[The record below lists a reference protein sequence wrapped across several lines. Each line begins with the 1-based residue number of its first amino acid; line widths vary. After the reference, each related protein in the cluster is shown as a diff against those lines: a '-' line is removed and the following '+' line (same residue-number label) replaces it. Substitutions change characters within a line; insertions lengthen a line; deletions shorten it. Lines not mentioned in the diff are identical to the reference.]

1 MLKSLVSL
9 PQGNVQKSIK
19 LLKIVDIEE
28 ENLHIFWT
36 SCRFNEIF
44 KEDMT
49 YNNIKT
55 SQKKRASPFLPK
67 SNFWKNQRTGG
78 GVQLRYIAKTNQT
91 TVKIAFWKKN
101 HTLGI
106 WTAYVCVCGACWSV
120 ELLVEIGIACK
131 ACWICPRRNNDIAYN
146 LNNYK
151 IQKHS

>member
-91 TVKIAFWKKN
+91 TVKIAFWKKKPYFRYLDCIRLCLWRMLIGGVISGDWYCLQSMLN
-101 HTLGI
+101 LS
-106 WTAYVCVCGACWSV
+106 TA
-120 ELLVEIGIACK
+120 
-131 ACWICPRRNNDIAYN
+131 
-146 LNNYK
+146 
-151 IQKHS
+151 

>member
-55 SQKKRASPFLPK
+55 SQKNRASPFLPK
-67 SNFWKNQRTGG
+67 SNFWKNQRRGRCATS
-78 GVQLRYIAKTNQT
+78 VHSKNKSNYRQ
-91 TVKIAFWKKN
+91 IAFWKKK